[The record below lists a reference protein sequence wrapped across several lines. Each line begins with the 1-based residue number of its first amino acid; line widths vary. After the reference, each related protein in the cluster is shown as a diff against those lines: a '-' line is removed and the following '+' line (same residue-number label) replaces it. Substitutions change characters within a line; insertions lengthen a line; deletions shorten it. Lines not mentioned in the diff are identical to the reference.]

1 MSTERIKFI
10 MPICLCVSVLFS
22 TLACALV
29 NNVGGG
35 NSLAPV
41 RTLTLTVDTSQREEF
56 ISQLQIFS
64 EKHGFETEIDYYN
77 IKGEHFQ
84 FWMLREDIKITVG
97 SVPPD
102 PTLVYIAFYAGYPGA
117 PADEDAVD
125 EVDELVTDLISF
137 ISEIPNVTI
146 TEEK

>member
-1 MSTERIKFI
+1 MLTYRIKLI
-10 MPICLCVSVLFS
+10 MPICLCLGVLLS
-22 TLACALV
+22 TLACTLV
-29 NNVGGG
+29 NSVGGG

-102 PTLVYIAFYAGYPGA
+102 PMLVYVAFYGNYPGA
-117 PADEDAVD
+117 SVDED
-125 EVDELVTDLISF
+125 EINELLSDLKNF
-137 ISEIPNVTI
+137 ISEIPNITI